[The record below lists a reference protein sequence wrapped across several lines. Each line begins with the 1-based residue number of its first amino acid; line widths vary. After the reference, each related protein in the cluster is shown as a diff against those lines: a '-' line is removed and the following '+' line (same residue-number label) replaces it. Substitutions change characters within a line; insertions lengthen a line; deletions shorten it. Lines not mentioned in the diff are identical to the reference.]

1 MLENLSSQGLLV
13 MRACGALM
21 CAGALTLLVA
31 AGPLMGEPMWSWT
44 AVGAAALVMASW
56 LSLLCRR
63 ETRRRRRA
71 AFSEKGGAAH
81 R

>member
-1 MLENLSSQGLLV
+1 MENLSAQGLLV
-13 MRACGALM
+13 MRVCGALM
-21 CAGALTLLVA
+21 FVGALTILVA
-31 AGPLMGEPMWSWT
+31 AGSLMGEPMWSWT

-63 ETRRRRRA
+63 EARRRRRA
-71 AFSEKGGAAH
+71 AFPEKGGAAH

>member
-13 MRACGALM
+13 MRVCGALM
-21 CAGALTLLVA
+21 FAGALTILVA
-31 AGPLMGEPMWSWT
+31 AGPLKGEPMWPWT

-56 LSLLCRR
+56 LSLLCHR
-63 ETRRRRRA
+63 ESRRRRRA
-71 AFSEKGGAAH
+71 AFSERGGVAH